1 MEKARKG
8 KFYKFQKKRL
18 APVTKLSEGI
28 NKKFLISVNDNLFKL
43 PEMTESI
50 RDEYIARYSR
60 IEINLRFLS
69 PIYFASAI
77 AFLHDYPEGP
87 TKNNFTDTAVKKYV
101 SRLIS
106 ENPSTISISTLEL
119 RRKIEFL
126 RYIRLLIKIN
136 SSLPDF

>member
-8 KFYKFQKKRL
+8 KFYKFQKKKL

-28 NKKFLISVNDNLFKL
+28 NKKFLVSVNDSLFKL
-43 PEMTESI
+43 SEMSEPI

-60 IEINLRFLS
+60 IETNLHFLS
-69 PIYFASAI
+69 PVYFASAI
-77 AFLHDYPEGP
+77 AFLHDHPDGP
-87 TKNNFTDTAVKKYV
+87 TQENFTNASVKKYV

-106 ENPSTISISTLEL
+106 ETPTTISSATLEL

-136 SSLPDF
+136 SNLPEF

>member
-1 MEKARKG
+1 MERAKKG
-8 KFYKFQKKRL
+8 KFIKFQKKKL

-28 NKKFLISVNDNLFKL
+28 NKKFLITVNDNLFKL
-43 PEMTESI
+43 PEMSEPI
-50 RDEYIARYSR
+50 RDEYITRYSR

-87 TKNNFTDTAVKKYV
+87 TDKNFTDSAVKKYV
-101 SRLIS
+101 SRLMM
-106 ENPSTISISTLEL
+106 ETPSTISTSTLEL

-136 SSLPDF
+136 DTLPEF